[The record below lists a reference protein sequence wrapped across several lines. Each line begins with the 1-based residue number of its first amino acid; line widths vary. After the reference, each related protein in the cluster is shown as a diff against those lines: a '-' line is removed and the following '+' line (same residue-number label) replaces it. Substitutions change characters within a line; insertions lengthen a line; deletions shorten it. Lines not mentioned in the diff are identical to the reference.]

1 MTPDAPRLPLA
12 YRLSRRLLAHHQRA
26 PGSLFAHVFES
37 TITAAVR
44 VRCALGPPVFPRVA
58 IGGWWWTW
66 RWRFEVLAGWS
77 EMESVAWC
85 RRLVRPG
92 MTVVDA
98 GAHIGYYTRL
108 FARLAGAGGK
118 VNAFE
123 PQPDNF
129 ALLARNAVRPNVV
142 RCAAAVGASSGAA
155 TLHLSPGSS
164 NHSLHAGYTESRG
177 TIAVEQVALDDW
189 LAAGRI
195 GPVDF
200 VKLDV
205 EGGEPAALA
214 GMGNLLHASPHAT
227 LLVELN
233 PQALACGGVTAGD
246 FVRQIRDLGFE
257 PLRSDEDA
265 RLQPIDETRIEEVT
279 AGAGSVNLLCRRPPA

>member
-1 MTPDAPRLPLA
+1 MTTDTPPLPLA
-12 YRLSRRLLAHHQRA
+12 YRLYRRLLARHQRA
-26 PGSLFAHVFES
+26 PGSLFARTFEA
-37 TITAAVR
+37 TIAAAVR
-44 VRCALGPPVFPRVA
+44 VRAALGPPVFPRTA

-77 EMESVAWC
+77 GMESIAWC

-108 FARLAGAGGK
+108 FSRLVGARGK
-118 VNAFE
+118 VYAFE
-123 PQPDNF
+123 PHPDNF
-129 ALLARNAVRPNVV
+129 ALLARNAARPNVS
-142 RCAAAVGASSGAA
+142 RYSAAVGASSGTA

-195 GPVDF
+195 GTVDF
-200 VKLDV
+200 VKIDV
-205 EGGEPAALA
+205 EGGEPGALA
-214 GMGNLLHASPHAT
+214 GMVKLLHASARAA

-233 PQALACGGVTAGD
+233 PQALACGGVTAAD
-246 FVRQIRDLGFE
+246 FVRQIGKLGFE
-257 PLRSDEDA
+257 PLRIDEHA
-265 RLQPIDETRIEEVT
+265 RLHPLDETRTADAT
-279 AGAGSVNLLCRRPPA
+279 AGAGSVNLLCRRPRA